1 MITFKKLRHRKFSP
15 AGIIDLAIQP
25 RANIFNRRHDR
36 SEAGDEMK
44 GSRPVIGITTDLEKG
59 HNSIEAEYA
68 EAVAETGGLP
78 VLIPTVFESGG
89 MHAETV
95 RLLDGLLLP
104 GSRDMDPKYYGEE
117 PHEKLRPMSLDR
129 TKTEIEILGRAVER
143 KIPVLGICGGM
154 QLLNVFFGGTLYQD
168 ISSLLPGAVGHEKGA
183 QHEVKILDG
192 SRLADITG
200 QSGFTVKSYHHQAVN
215 RLGKGLKATANAPD
229 GVVEGIESEDDSSIL
244 GIQWHPERD
253 LGDWVSKKIF
263 DSFIEE
269 CRKRSTRD

>member
-1 MITFKKLRHRKFSP
+1 
-15 AGIIDLAIQP
+15 
-25 RANIFNRRHDR
+25 
-36 SEAGDEMK
+36 MK
-44 GSRPVIGITTDLEKG
+44 GSRPVIGITTDLDKG

-78 VLIPTVFESGG
+78 VLIPTVSESGG

-129 TKTEIEILGRAVER
+129 TKTEIEILGQAARR

-168 ISSLLPGAVGHEKGA
+168 ISSFLPDAVGHEKGA
-183 QHEVKILDG
+183 LHEVKILDG
-192 SRLADITG
+192 SRLGNITG
-200 QSGFTVKSYHHQAVN
+200 KTGFTVKSYHHQAVN
-215 RLGKGLKATANAPD
+215 RLGKGLKATAAAPD
-229 GVVEGIESEDDSSIL
+229 GVVECIESENDSSIL

-253 LGDWVSKKIF
+253 LGDPVSEKIF
-263 DSFIEE
+263 DYFIQE
-269 CRKRSTRD
+269 CRKRSARD